1 MMMAPEVMVP
11 AKKAMM
17 GEKLTMPAMVSK
29 EMAMQAMMKDKEVMG
44 MVAKGAMAEMPD
56 DKKMLSDDMMLR
68 GDMVMIAG
76 HKMMKDAPKK

>member
-1 MMMAPEVMVP
+1 MMAPEVMVP

-17 GEKLTMPAMVSK
+17 GEKLMMPAMVSK

-56 DKKMLSDDMMLR
+56 DKMLSDDKM
-68 GDMVMIAG
+68 MIAG
-76 HKMMKDAPKK
+76 DKMMKDAPKK

>member
-17 GEKLTMPAMVSK
+17 GEKLMMPAMVSK

-56 DKKMLSDDMMLR
+56 DKMLSDDKM
-68 GDMVMIAG
+68 MIAG
-76 HKMMKDAPKK
+76 DKMMKDAPKK